1 MADQKYLDYIIEQLK
16 NILAID
22 SPTGYTKEAAA
33 YIAKQYELLGFQPKI
48 TTKGSVLV
56 DLGGEDKEDAHMLIK
71 RELKANSPFAAF
83 KRWIIRDNKENLG
96 EFL

>member
-33 YIAKQYELLGFQPKI
+33 YVAKQYELLGYQPKI

-56 DLGGEDKEDAHMLIK
+56 DLGGEDTTDPDRLCIAVVGVQG
-71 RELKANSPFAAF
+71 NDSPTGGDFP
-83 KRWIIRDNKENLG
+83 
-96 EFL
+96 